1 MRTAHSLLIGIVV
14 LFGTAAMAGEKS
26 PLGESLKDINVADH
40 WIYDDWP
47 KAVAEAKVTGKP
59 ILAVIRCVPCPP
71 GKALDTAVMQ
81 PDKSLGELEKKFV
94 CVRIIQTN
102 PLDLDL
108 FQYDFDMSWSGLF
121 MNADRTIYGR
131 YGSRD
136 AGGPN
141 SDGLLSVAA
150 FQRAAER
157 ALALHAGYP
166 ANKSQLAAKTGPKSV
181 YATPREIPGL
191 TDRPVEATIRQ
202 QCIHCH
208 MVKEY
213 AIRAKWEAGKL
224 SADDLFVFPHPT
236 NLGLTMDLDDGL
248 RVSAV
253 APKSAAAEAGLAAGD
268 ALVSLNG
275 QPLISLADIQWVLNG
290 APHDGKLAVTVRRSG
305 QVVEKSILLRKGW
318 KKYDIGWRASSWY
331 GLRQGLRTEP
341 LSDEEKTSRGISK
354 EGLALLVKNL
364 FGKSATTLPEAGIKK
379 DDIIVAVD
387 GKTDAMSES
396 DFLVYLRL
404 AHGPKD
410 AVKFT
415 ILRDGKRHDVAVPM
429 W

>member
-1 MRTAHSLLIGIVV
+1 MRTALSLLIAIVL
-14 LFGTAAMAGEKS
+14 LFGVTGQAGEKS
-26 PLGESLKDINVADH
+26 PLGVALKDIEVADH

-47 KAVAEAKVTGKP
+47 KAVADAKTTGKP
-59 ILAVIRCVPCPP
+59 ILVVIRCVPCPP

-81 PDKSLGELEKKFV
+81 PDRALAELEKKFV

-108 FQYDFDMSWSGLF
+108 FQYDFDMSWSALF

-131 YGSRD
+131 YGSRN
-136 AGGPN
+136 ASGPN
-141 SDGLLSVAA
+141 SDGLLSVTA
-150 FQRAAER
+150 FQKAAER
-157 ALALHAGYP
+157 ALALHAAYP
-166 ANKSQLAAKTGPKSV
+166 PNKAQLAGKTGPKSV
-181 YATPREIPGL
+181 YSTPRDIPGL
-191 TDRPVEATIRQ
+191 TDRPAEATIRQ

-213 AIRAKWEAGKL
+213 ALRAKWEAGKL
-224 SADDLFVFPHPT
+224 SADDLFVYPQPT

-253 APKSAAAEAGLAAGD
+253 EPNSAGSEAGLGAED
-268 ALVSLNG
+268 ELVSLNG
-275 QPLISLADIQWVLNG
+275 QPLISLADIQWLLNG
-290 APHDGKLAVTVRRSG
+290 APHDGKLEATVRRG
-305 QVVEKSILLRKGW
+305 GKLVEKSIPLRNGW

-341 LSDEEKTSRGISK
+341 LSDDEKASRGISK
-354 EGLALLVKNL
+354 DRLALLVKNL

-379 DDIIVAVD
+379 DDVIVAVD
-387 GKTDAMSES
+387 GKTEAMSES

-404 AHGPKD
+404 THGPKD

-415 ILRDGKRHDVAVPM
+415 ILRDGQRHDLAVPM

>member
-1 MRTAHSLLIGIVV
+1 MRAALSLLMGVVV
-14 LFGTAAMAGEKS
+14 LFGASAAAGEKS
-26 PLGESLKDINVADH
+26 PLGESLKDIDVAEH

-47 KAVAEAKVTGKP
+47 KAVAEAKTTGKP

-71 GKALDTAVMQ
+71 GKALDTSVMQ
-81 PDKSLGELEKKFV
+81 PDKPLAELEKKFV

-102 PLDLDL
+102 RFDLNL
-108 FQYDFDMSWSGLF
+108 FQYDFDMSWAALF
-121 MNADRTIYGR
+121 MNADQTIYGR

-136 AGGPN
+136 ASGPN
-141 SDGLLSVAA
+141 SDGLLSVSA
-150 FQRAAER
+150 FQKAAER

-181 YATPREIPGL
+181 YATPSEIPGL
-191 TDRPVEATIRQ
+191 TDRPTEATMRQ

-213 AIRAKWEAGKL
+213 ALRAKWEAGKL
-224 SADDLFVFPHPT
+224 SADDLFVYQQPT
-236 NLGLTMDLDDGL
+236 NLGLTMDLNDGL
-248 RVSAV
+248 RVSSV
-253 APKSAAAEAGLAAGD
+253 AANSVALEAGLVTGD
-268 ALVSLNG
+268 ELVSLNG
-275 QPLISLADIQWVLNG
+275 QPLISLADIQWALNS
-290 APHDGKLAVTVRRSG
+290 APHEGKLEATVRREG
-305 QVVEKSILLRKGW
+305 KLIEKSILLCKGW

-341 LSDEEKTSRGISK
+341 LSDEEKANRGISK
-354 EGLALLVKNL
+354 DGMALVVKTL
-364 FGKSATTLPEAGIKK
+364 YGKSATALPEAGVKK
-379 DDIIVAVD
+379 DDVIVAVD
-387 GKTDAMSES
+387 GKTEAISES

-404 AHGPKD
+404 THGPKD

-415 ILRDGKRHDVAVPM
+415 ILRDGKRHDLAVPM